1 MQLSDIA
8 FAFPYAFFLLLLS
21 PLIVYFSIKSFS
33 HMPRWQRA
41 LSALWRMIVLLVF
54 SAALAGPT
62 MHRKTSRLCVATVT
76 DLSKSIPRQSLKQ
89 TSQWLA
95 DLEKGKP
102 GDAVLK
108 HFVFAGRFEPLA
120 EADMADLGTL
130 KTERLDDRKTNLIDA
145 LFHAQSLLPQDCS
158 RRIVAITDGRDTE
171 GDLEKMEAGL
181 ARTQLQIYALA
192 PEEARV
198 SEVILEDM
206 VVPPVVR
213 TDAAFNA
220 RLIVH
225 SSEPVAVNVKLWD
238 SLEGQEERLVEE
250 SQHEL
255 VEGPNT
261 LTFTVKVDEEGK
273 HLLRAEVATETMQEL
288 FSENN
293 MFESAL
299 LARGPNKVLY
309 IEGEPARGGHLRSAL
324 GSAGYKVQLEG
335 ASFLGKGGSLDDY
348 DALFVSDVFYGKLPG
363 GSFGKIKKF
372 TAEGGI
378 FVFAGG
384 KNSYSIGGYRGTP
397 FEPYLPVS
405 MEIEKEVQK
414 VSTAVILVLDKSG
427 SMSGLPV
434 QMAKEAAK
442 ASVSMLD
449 PETMVEVISFDS
461 SSRRLFHMQKAKNKM
476 MINSFISQIYSG
488 GGTNII
494 GALTMALSDIVP
506 VQAKKKHIVLLT
518 DGQSSK
524 TGIETLLSKA
534 SGNNITVSTIGLG
547 SSVDRAF
554 LEKIAVETGG
564 KSYFTSNPKSLP
576 RLFMQ
581 EMKVVAPPAVVEG
594 VIDVR
599 VKKSMPFVSKVGGS
613 LPYVRGYNLTTA
625 KGGRA
630 VTVLVSDRG
639 DPILAMWKQGK
650 GWVVAFTSDVK
661 SRWGAPWVGWKLFGK
676 FWAELIRSLAGK
688 ETKEEDKGGEVG
700 VTVKGEK
707 VSVSVDL
714 IDESTGEF
722 IDGAEGSGRFS
733 RFDDEKDSG
742 FTLSQTAPGHY
753 EGAFTIKDYGAYFVS
768 AEMKSDLG
776 FSQKGQASLNIP
788 YPPEYRKIGPDTAF
802 LEGLAGK
809 TGGKLNPAPADL
821 WAKGKNDIE
830 YVQVLWPYLILL
842 LLLLL
847 PLDILIRRLPF

>member
-1 MQLSDIA
+1 MQLSDIT

-21 PLIVYFSIKSFS
+21 PLVIYFSVKSFS

-41 LSALWRMIVLLVF
+41 LSAVWRLIVLALF
-54 SAALAGPT
+54 AASLAGPSIT
-62 MHRKTSRLCVATVT
+62 RKTSRLCVATVT
-76 DLSKSIPRQSLKQ
+76 DLSRSIPHQSLKE
-89 TSQWLA
+89 TSQWLTE
-95 DLEKGKP
+95 LEKKKP
-102 GDAVLK
+102 RDAVLK
-108 HFVFAGRFEPLA
+108 HFVFDGRFEPL
-120 EADMADLGTL
+120 EANETGHLEALDA
-130 KTERLDDRKTNLIDA
+130 ERLDDRKTNLMDA
-145 LFHAQSLLPQDCS
+145 LFHAQSLLPRDCS

-171 GDLEKMEAGL
+171 GDLDKLAGGL
-181 ARTQLQIYALA
+181 AGSGLEIHAMA
-192 PEEARV
+192 PEETRV

-213 TDAAFNA
+213 TDSAFNA

-225 SSEPVAVNVKLWD
+225 SSEPVGVSVKLWD
-238 SLEGQEERLVEE
+238 SFEGQEERLLEE

-273 HLLRAEVATETMQEL
+273 HLLRAEVATESLQEL

-309 IEGEPARGGHLRSAL
+309 VEGEPARGGHLRSAL

-335 ASFLGKGGSLDDY
+335 ASFLGKAGALDDY
-348 DALFVSDVFYGKLPG
+348 DALFLSDVFYGKLPG
-363 GSFGKIKKF
+363 GSFAKIKKY
-372 TAEGGI
+372 TAGGGI

-384 KNSYSIGGYRGTP
+384 KNSYAIGGYRGTA
-397 FEPYLPVS
+397 FESYLPVS

-442 ASVSMLD
+442 ASVSVLD

-494 GALTMALSDIVP
+494 GALQTALSDIVP

-524 TGIETLLSKA
+524 SGIESLLSKA

-594 VIDVR
+594 VLDVR

-613 LPYVRGYNLTTA
+613 VPYVRGYNLTTA

-639 DPILAMWKQGK
+639 DPVLAMWKQGK

-676 FWAELIRSLAGK
+676 FWAELVRSLAGK
-688 ETKEEDKGGEVG
+688 ETKEEDKGGELG
-700 VTVKGEK
+700 VKVKGEK
-707 VSVSVDL
+707 VSVSMDL
-714 IDESTGEF
+714 IDEATGEF

-733 RFDDEKDSG
+733 RFDDEKETD
-742 FTLSQTAPGHY
+742 FTLRQTAPGHY
-753 EGAFTIKDYGAYFVS
+753 EGSFSIETYGAYFIS
-768 AEMKSDLG
+768 AEMKSSLG

-788 YPPEYRKIGPDTAF
+788 YPPEYRKIGPDLDLLA
-802 LEGLAGK
+802 GLAKK
-809 TGGKLNPAPADL
+809 TGGRLNPAPADL
-821 WAKGKNDIE
+821 WSPGRNEVE

>member
-1 MQLSDIA
+1 MQLSDIT
-8 FAFPYAFFLLLLS
+8 FAFPCAFLLLLLA
-21 PLIVYFSIKSFS
+21 PLVIYFSVKSFS

-41 LSALWRMIVLLVF
+41 LSAIWRLIVLAVF
-54 SAALAGPT
+54 AAALAGPSIT
-62 MHRKTSRLCVATVT
+62 RKTSRLCVATVT
-76 DLSKSIPRQSLKQ
+76 DLSRSIPRQSLKK

-95 DLEKGKP
+95 DLEKEKP
-102 GDAVLK
+102 RDAVLK
-108 HFVFAGRFEPLA
+108 HFVFAGRFEPLETA
-120 EADMADLGTL
+120 GKPDLAAL
-130 KTERLDDRKTNLIDA
+130 DTERLDDRKTNIIDA

-171 GDLEKMEAGL
+171 GDLEKTAAGL
-181 ARTQLQIYALA
+181 AGSRLTIHALA
-192 PEEARV
+192 PEETRI

-213 TDAAFNA
+213 TDSAFNA
-220 RLIVH
+220 RLIVYC
-225 SSEPVAVNVKLWD
+225 SEPVSVTVRLWD
-238 SLEGQEERLVEE
+238 SFEGQEERLLEE

-255 VEGPNT
+255 VEGQST
-261 LTFTVKVDEEGK
+261 LTFTAKVDEEGR
-273 HLLRAEVATETMQEL
+273 HLLRAEIATETLQEL

-335 ASFLGKGGSLDDY
+335 ASFLGKAGSLDDY
-348 DALFVSDVFYGKLPG
+348 DALFLSDVFYSKLPG
-363 GSFGKIKKF
+363 GSFAKIKKY
-372 TAEGGI
+372 TAGGGI

-384 KNSYSIGGYRGTP
+384 KNSYSIGGYRGTA

-427 SMSGLPV
+427 SMSGMPV

-442 ASVSMLD
+442 ASVSVLD

-494 GALTMALSDIVP
+494 GALQTALGDIVP

-524 TGIETLLSKA
+524 SGIETLLSKA

-613 LPYVRGYNLTTA
+613 LPYLRGYNLTTA
-625 KGGRA
+625 RGGRA

-639 DPILAMWKQGK
+639 DPIMAMWKQGK

-676 FWAELIRSLAGK
+676 FWAELVRSLAGK
-688 ETKEEDKGGEVG
+688 ETKEEDRGGEIG
-700 VTVKGEK
+700 VHVEGEK
-707 VSVSVDL
+707 VTVSVDL
-714 IDESTGEF
+714 IDEASGEF

-753 EGAFTIKDYGAYFVS
+753 EGDFSIKDYGAYFIS
-768 AEMKSDLG
+768 AEMKSGSG

-788 YPPEYRKIGPDTAF
+788 YPPEYRKIGPDTD
-802 LEGLAGK
+802 LLARLAKK
-809 TGGKLNPAPADL
+809 TGGKLNPSPADV
-821 WAKGKNDIE
+821 WSPGESDVE
-830 YVQVLWPYLILL
+830 YEQVLWPYLILI